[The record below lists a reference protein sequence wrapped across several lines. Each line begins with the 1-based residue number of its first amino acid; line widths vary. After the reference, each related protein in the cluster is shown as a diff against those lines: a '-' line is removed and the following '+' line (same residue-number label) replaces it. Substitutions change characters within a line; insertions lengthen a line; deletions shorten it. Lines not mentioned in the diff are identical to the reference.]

1 MYSRHEVWVPLP
13 QGGRWSW
20 WWRER
25 GSLSASLAECLCR
38 GQKGCFRNTLYAVL
52 DFFSFVV
59 MRQENQ
65 IPLLSRE
72 GLHCPWCLVNF
83 PWRLRML
90 VPSLTDQDFVP
101 FFMALPPH
109 AVSLAFFT
117 QSCLDSG
124 SPKMQ
129 KTRSCRTSRKHGFS
143 FVISFHIFLVACNEE
158 IALIREP
165 SYCFLSVKR
174 GNSGH
179 SLSASSQLGKRCA
192 KRFTA

>member
-1 MYSRHEVWVPLP
+1 MKGAFPFPREADGADD
-13 QGGRWSW
+13 GGKGARCLLLLQSACAEGKI
-20 WWRER
+20 RVFQKY
-25 GSLSASLAECLCR
+25 SLSGSW
-38 GQKGCFRNTLYAVL
+38 F
-52 DFFSFVV
+52 FFSFVV

-65 IPLLSRE
+65 ILLLSRE
-72 GLHCPWCLVNF
+72 GLHCPRCLVNF

-109 AVSLAFFT
+109 AVSLASFT

-129 KTRSCRTSRKHGFS
+129 KTRSCRTFRKHGFS

-174 GNSGH
+174 GNSGPR
-179 SLSASSQLGKRCA
+179 LW
-192 KRFTA
+192 